1 MKKLLYP
8 IICISFLFI
17 ISCGEAENGVDGTNG
32 LNTAISVNNASSSD
46 CPDGGVEISYGLDDN
61 SDGSLSSLE
70 VDGTSI
76 VCNGSDGQDGSDGTD
91 GTDGGSNVVVLMESL
106 SGSEFGFVN
115 SGDGSGF
122 LGLTLTNSAIT
133 SSVVNNGTIT
143 IEKLMADG
151 QYMTLPMNIYLGETS
166 GFYGEM
172 IEGIYS
178 YQVGSIDI
186 IWSSTYDYTPT
197 QWNSILGIWAGTYKI
212 RLVSG

>member
-8 IICISFLFI
+8 FISLSLLFI

-32 LNTAISVNNASSSD
+32 LSTAIAVNSASSSD
-46 CPDGGVEISYGLDDN
+46 CPDGGIEISYGLDDN
-61 SDGSLSSLE
+61 SDGTLSSLE

-122 LGLTLTNSAIT
+122 LGVTLTNSAIT

-197 QWNSILGIWAGTYKI
+197 QWNSILNIWAGTYKI

>member
-8 IICISFLFI
+8 IISISLLFI

-122 LGLTLTNSAIT
+122 LGVTLTNSAIT

>member
-1 MKKLLYP
+1 M
-8 IICISFLFI
+8 
-17 ISCGEAENGVDGTNG
+17 
-32 LNTAISVNNASSSD
+32 NTAISVNNASSSD

-197 QWNSILGIWAGTYKI
+197 QWNSILNIWAGTYKI